1 MAGARPSKIVVCGVG
16 LIGGSF
22 ALAVKEYFAAR
33 REKSAL
39 AGRCDELH
47 IVGMGRTRAPLE
59 QALQLGVIDEI
70 ATDWASALQGA
81 DLVLLGMPVGQM
93 EAVLRAMA
101 PHLDAHTLVTDGGS
115 TKSDVVAA
123 ARAALGEKIGQF
135 VPGHPI
141 AGAEKSGVA
150 AARADLYVG
159 KRVVLTPLPEN
170 APESVRA
177 VRAAWETCGAKVS
190 ELAPEEHD
198 RVFAA
203 VSHLPHLLAF
213 ALVHDLAL
221 RDNADQLFGF
231 AASGFR
237 DFTRIASSHPE
248 MWRDI
253 CIANRNALLKELDA
267 YMAELLRTRVLLAS
281 ADSAGLEAMFATA
294 RTRRDAWLDTLN
306 TQGK

>member
-1 MAGARPSKIVVCGVG
+1 MASKAVGKLVVCGVG

-22 ALAVKEYFAAR
+22 ALALKAALG
-33 REKSAL
+33 E
-39 AGRCDELH
+39 RCPR

-70 ATDWASALQGA
+70 GTDWVSALKGA

-93 EAVLRAMA
+93 LPVMLALVQ
-101 PHLDAHTLVTDGGS
+101 HLEPQTLVTDGGS
-115 TKSDVVAA
+115 TKTDVVAA
-123 ARAALGEKIGQF
+123 ARQAFGPKIGQF

-150 AARADLYVG
+150 AAKADLYLG

-170 APESVRA
+170 APAAVEA
-177 VRAAWETCGAKVS
+177 VRNVWEICGAKVS
-190 ELAPEEHD
+190 ELAPQDHD

-213 ALVHDLAL
+213 ALVHDLAA
-221 RDNADQLFGF
+221 RVNADQLFGF
-231 AASGFR
+231 AAGGFR

-253 CIANRNALLKELDA
+253 CIANRKALLQELDA
-267 YMAELLRTRVLLAS
+267 YMAELLRTRVLLAG
-281 ADSAGLEAMFATA
+281 ADSTGLEKMFATA
-294 RTRRDAWLDTLN
+294 RARRDAWLESLIPV
-306 TQGK
+306 GE

>member
-1 MAGARPSKIVVCGVG
+1 MLNKVVICGVG

-22 ALAVKEYFAAR
+22 ALALKVAGAAKE
-33 REKSAL
+33 
-39 AGRCDELH
+39 
-47 IVGMGRTRAPLE
+47 IVGLGRTQAPLE
-59 QALQLGVIDEI
+59 EALRLGVIDRI
-70 ATDWASALQGA
+70 AADWADGLRGA

-93 EAVLRAMA
+93 APVMA
-101 PHLDAHTLVTDGGS
+101 ALVPQLGPGTLVTDGGS

-123 ARAALGEKIGQF
+123 ARAAFGAKIGQF

-150 AARADLYVG
+150 AAKADLYQG

-170 APESVRA
+170 RAADVRK
-177 VRAAWETCGAKVS
+177 VRAAWEVCGARVA
-190 ELAPEEHD
+190 ELSAEEHD

-213 ALVHDLAL
+213 ALVHDLAV

-231 AASGFR
+231 AAGGFR

-253 CIANRNALLKELDA
+253 CLANRAALLTELDA
-267 YMAELLRTRVLLAS
+267 YMTELLRTRMLLAS
-281 ADSAGLEAMFATA
+281 GDGEALEAMFATA
-294 RTRRDAWLDTLN
+294 RARRDAWLDGLRPSVE
-306 TQGK
+306 Q

>member
-1 MAGARPSKIVVCGVG
+1 MASKVVVCGVG

-22 ALAVKEYFAAR
+22 SLAI
-33 REKSAL
+33 KSAL
-39 AGRCDELH
+39 AGRQDIQ

-70 ATDWASALQGA
+70 AADWAAALQGT

-93 EAVLRAMA
+93 GQVMQAMA
-101 PHLDAHTLVTDGGS
+101 PHLESQTLVTDGGS
-115 TKSDVVAA
+115 TKADVVAV
-123 ARAALGEKIGQF
+123 ARAALGDKIGQF
-135 VPGHPI
+135 IPGHPI
-141 AGAEKSGVA
+141 AGAEKSGVGA
-150 AARADLYVG
+150 AKADLYAG

-170 APESVRA
+170 IPEDVKA
-177 VRAAWETCGAKVS
+177 ICTVWEICGAKVS

-213 ALVHDLAL
+213 ALVHDLVQ
-221 RDNADQLFGF
+221 RGNADQLFGF

-253 CIANRNALLKELDA
+253 CLANRKALLQELDA
-267 YMAELLRTRVLLAS
+267 YMAELLRTRVLLAR
-281 ADSAGLEAMFATA
+281 ADSVGLEKMFDTA
-294 RTRRDAWLDTLN
+294 RTRRDAWLDSL
-306 TQGK
+306 GK

>member
-1 MAGARPSKIVVCGVG
+1 MTGKIVVCGVG

-22 ALAVKEYFAAR
+22 ALAQ
-33 REKSAL
+33 KSAL
-39 AGRCDELH
+39 AGRQEVH
-47 IVGMGRTRAPLE
+47 IVGIGRTRAPLE
-59 QALQLGVIDEI
+59 KALQLGVIDEI
-70 ATDWASALQGA
+70 AASWASALKGA

-93 EAVLRAMA
+93 LAVMQALV
-101 PHLDAHTLVTDGGS
+101 PHLEPQTLVTDGGS
-115 TKSDVVAA
+115 TKSDVAAA
-123 ARAALGEKIGQF
+123 ARAAFGNKIGQF
-135 VPGHPI
+135 IPGHPI

-150 AARADLYVG
+150 AATADLYCG

-170 APESVRA
+170 TPEAVA
-177 VRAAWETCGAKVS
+177 KVRAAWEACGARVS

-198 RVFAA
+198 RIFAS

-213 ALVHDLAL
+213 ALVHDLAI

-253 CIANRNALLKELDA
+253 CLANRKALLAELDA
-267 YMAELLRTRVLLAS
+267 YMAELLKTRVLLAS
-281 ADSAGLEAMFATA
+281 ADSASLETMFDTA
-294 RTRRDAWLDTLN
+294 RTRRDAWLDTLDKS
-306 TQGK
+306 T

>member
-1 MAGARPSKIVVCGVG
+1 MASKVVVCGVG

-22 ALAVKEYFAAR
+22 ALAI
-33 REKSAL
+33 KSAL
-39 AGRCDELH
+39 ASVVNERHDVT

-70 ATDWASALQGA
+70 GADWNSALKGA

-93 EAVLRAMA
+93 LPVMQAML
-101 PHLDAHTLVTDGGS
+101 PHLEPQTLVTDGGS

-123 ARAALGEKIGQF
+123 ARAAFGGKIGQF
-135 VPGHPI
+135 IPGHPI
-141 AGAEKSGVA
+141 AGAEKSGVSA
-150 AARADLYVG
+150 AKADLYVG
-159 KRVVLTPLPEN
+159 RRVVLTPLPEN
-170 APESVRA
+170 S
-177 VRAAWETCGAKVS
+177 AADVKALSTVWEICGAQVS
-190 ELAPEEHD
+190 VLAPAEHD

-213 ALVHDLAL
+213 ALVHDLAI

-267 YMAELLRTRVLLAS
+267 YMMELLKTRVLLAS
-281 ADSAGLEAMFATA
+281 TDSAGLEAMFATA
-294 RTRRDAWLDTLN
+294 RARRDAWLESLLPV
-306 TQGK
+306 GE

>member
-1 MAGARPSKIVVCGVG
+1 MAGKVVVCGVG

-22 ALAVKEYFAAR
+22 ALAI
-33 REKSAL
+33 KSAL
-39 AGRCDELH
+39 TGRHCPR

-59 QALQLGVIDEI
+59 HALQLGVIDAI
-70 ATDWASALQGA
+70 ATDWESALKGA

-93 EAVLRAMA
+93 PAVMQALV
-101 PHLDAHTLVTDGGS
+101 PHLEPQTIVTDGGS

-123 ARAALGEKIGQF
+123 ARAAFGDRIGQF
-135 VPGHPI
+135 IPGHPI
-141 AGAEKSGVA
+141 AGAEKSGVTA
-150 AARADLYVG
+150 AKGDLYVG

-170 APESVRA
+170 RPEDIQALRTV
-177 VRAAWETCGAKVS
+177 WEICGAKVS
-190 ELAPEEHD
+190 ELAPADHD

-213 ALVHDLAL
+213 ALVHDLAE

-253 CIANRNALLKELDA
+253 CIANRNALLKEVDA
-267 YMAELLRTRVLLAS
+267 FMTELLKTRVLLAC
-281 ADSAGLEAMFATA
+281 ADNTGLEAMFAAA
-294 RTRRDAWLDTLN
+294 RARRDAWLETL
-306 TQGK
+306 